1 MEDWIKDGNGR
12 MKRVHK
18 RYVDVVAH
26 MRDDGFLEP
35 LSIAWRDGR
44 TFRVTQVIEVGEFR
58 PGFEGFFTAKYRVS
72 IANPTR
78 QGPPETGGPCASHC
92 HDPETKEGALGN
104 RGRLT
109 DRTYCTARRSR

>member
-1 MEDWIKDGNGR
+1 MR
-12 MKRVHK
+12 RVHK

-35 LSIAWRDGR
+35 LSITWRDGR

-72 IANPTR
+72 IGKNELVPRTAPKPTR
-78 QGPPETGGPCASHC
+78 IRHAT
-92 HDPETKEGALGN
+92 N
-104 RGRLT
+104 RPMVG
-109 DRTYCTARRSR
+109 S

>member
-1 MEDWIKDGNGR
+1 MIIGYMEDWTKDGNGR
-12 MKRVHK
+12 MRRVHK

-35 LSIAWRDGR
+35 LSITWRDGR

-72 IANPTR
+72 IGNRRTSLYLEQHLNR
-78 QGPPETGGPCASHC
+78 PETGMPPTVRWWVH
-92 HDPETKEGALGN
+92 EFV
-104 RGRLT
+104 
-109 DRTYCTARRSR
+109 

>member
-12 MKRVHK
+12 MRRVHK

-72 IANPTR
+72 IANR
-78 QGPPETGGPCASHC
+78 QANGIEPSYAR
-92 HDPETKEGALGN
+92 D
-104 RGRLT
+104 
-109 DRTYCTARRSR
+109 TYAKAPGSRVPFSIFTPFNE

>member
-1 MEDWIKDGNGR
+1 MIIGYMEDWIKDGNGR
-12 MKRVHK
+12 MRRVHK

-58 PGFEGFFTAKYRVS
+58 PGFEGFFTGKIPRKHCKPKNELVPRAAPK
-72 IANPTR
+72 PTR
-78 QGPPETGGPCASHC
+78 
-92 HDPETKEGALGN
+92 N
-104 RGRLT
+104 RHATNRPMVG
-109 DRTYCTARRSR
+109 S

>member
-12 MKRVHK
+12 MRRVHK

-26 MRDDGFLEP
+26 VRDD
-35 LSIAWRDGR
+35 R

-72 IANPTR
+72 I
-78 QGPPETGGPCASHC
+78 
-92 HDPETKEGALGN
+92 GN
-104 RGRLT
+104 VRIIV
-109 DRTYCTARRSR
+109 RTS